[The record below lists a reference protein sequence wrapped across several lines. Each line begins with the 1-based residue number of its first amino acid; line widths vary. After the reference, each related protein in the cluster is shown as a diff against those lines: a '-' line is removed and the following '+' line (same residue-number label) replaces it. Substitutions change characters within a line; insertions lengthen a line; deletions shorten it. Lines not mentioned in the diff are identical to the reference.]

1 MFEKSKWISLKT
13 KDRDISV
20 LFRKEFCV
28 DKNLKSAELNICMLG
43 LGICTVNGKNV
54 TDEVLTTPITRYDYR
69 VYYNSYDVT
78 ELIEE
83 GRNVIGIHCGNGLYV
98 DNQKTW
104 QMDSASWKG
113 VPKALAELKITYT
126 DGTEI
131 LINTDSLWKTSPGGC
146 VYNHMRQGEIY
157 DFNLTQKGFD
167 KKGFDDSAWMDVE
180 LHRNLEG

>member
-1 MFEKSKWISLKT
+1 MIMFEKSKWISLKT

-28 DKNLKSAELNICMLG
+28 DKNLKSAEL
-43 LGICTVNGKNV
+43 
-54 TDEVLTTPITRYDYR
+54 
-69 VYYNSYDVT
+69 
-78 ELIEE
+78 
-83 GRNVIGIHCGNGLYV
+83 
-98 DNQKTW
+98 
-104 QMDSASWKG
+104 
-113 VPKALAELKITYT
+113 KITYP